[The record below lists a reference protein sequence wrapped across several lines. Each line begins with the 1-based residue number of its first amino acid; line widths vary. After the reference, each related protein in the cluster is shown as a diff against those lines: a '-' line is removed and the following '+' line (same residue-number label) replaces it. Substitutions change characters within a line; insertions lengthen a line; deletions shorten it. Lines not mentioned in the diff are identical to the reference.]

1 MATKEFSVAD
11 LYDAYNTRDVE
22 RMRSMW
28 TEDAVYFSPADGF
41 RREGIDAIMEY
52 TEQNLWVPFPD
63 SRSIVHKQVVTGN
76 TVVAQVT
83 IEGTQ
88 TGPFSRVTEDGG
100 IAELPPTNKRV
111 VGHAVEWLTLNDDG
125 LITLDEIYFDRME
138 LMIQLGL
145 MPSS

>member
-1 MATKEFSVAD
+1 MPTKEFVLAD
-11 LYDAYNTRDVE
+11 LYDAYNKRDVE
-22 RMRSMW
+22 RMRSMF

-63 SRSIVHKQVVTGN
+63 SRSIVHKEVATAN

-88 TGPFSRVTEDGG
+88 TGPFSRVTDDCG
-100 IAELPPTNKRV
+100 IAELPPTNKSV
-111 VGHAVEWLTLNDDG
+111 VGHAVEWLTINDDG
-125 LITLDEIYFDRME
+125 LITMDEIYFDRME

-145 MPSS
+145 MPGA